1 MLDALLRYH
10 DHPWAPFHTP
20 GHKHGRAADPDALRL
35 LGEGAFARD
44 LTELDETDSL
54 HAPEGVIAEAQVLAA
69 RAFGADQTHFLVNG
83 STGGIHAMVMAAVAP
98 GEAIALSR
106 ASHLSVLGAVVLAG
120 ARPVFAGASWD
131 ADWQLPLPP
140 STAALEAAFEAQAGL
155 RAVLVTRPDYFG
167 RAVSLSPY
175 AEACRRHDR
184 LLLVDEAHGAHLGLD
199 PRLPASALAQGAD
212 AAVQSTHK
220 LLSGLTQASML
231 HLKGDR
237 LASARVRKM
246 LRLLQTTSPSYLLM
260 ASLDAARRHRQ
271 TRGAAEWQE
280 AIALIDEARERLDR
294 HGVPCLGPGHGP
306 AGEWDP
312 AKLIVDLSGT
322 GHDGYGVADHLH
334 DFFHVQ
340 VELATPRYL
349 GALAGPGNTREEL
362 DRLVDGILSALFL
375 PAQKA
380 GAFPEVPPD
389 PELVVLPRDAHLGP
403 SRGVPFA
410 QAEGEIAAEWVC
422 PYPPGVP
429 ALIPGERITRQ
440 VLEYLNA
447 LRALGAEFVGP
458 EAPDL
463 ETLQVCAPRTAL
475 TPC

>member
-1 MLDALLRYH
+1 M
-10 DHPWAPFHTP
+10 
-20 GHKHGRAADPDALRL
+20 
-35 LGEGAFARD
+35 
-44 LTELDETDSL
+44 DETDSL
-54 HAPEGVIAEAQVLAA
+54 HAPEGVIAQAQALAA

-83 STGGIHAMVMAAVAP
+83 STGGIHAMVMAAVGP

-120 ARPVFAGASWD
+120 ARPVFTGSGWD
-131 ADWQLPLPP
+131 AEWQVPEPP
-140 STAALEAAFEAQAGL
+140 ALDAVEAAFAADPGL

-167 RAVSLSPY
+167 RAVSLAPY

-184 LLLVDEAHGAHLGLD
+184 LLLVDEAHGAHLGLTS
-199 PRLPASALAQGAD
+199 RLPAPALAQGAD

-237 LASARVRKM
+237 LSPLRVRKM

-260 ASLDAARRHRQ
+260 ASLDAARHQRETQ
-271 TRGAAEWQE
+271 GEAAWQE
-280 AIALIDEARERLDR
+280 AIALIDEARERLAR
-294 HGVPCLGPGHGP
+294 HGLACLGPTHGP
-306 AGEWDP
+306 AGDWDP
-312 AKLIVDLSGT
+312 AKLIVDLAGT
-322 GHDGYGVADHLH
+322 GHDGYAVADHLH
-334 DFFHVQ
+334 DHFHVQ

-362 DRLVDGILSALFL
+362 MRLVDGILSALSL
-375 PAQKA
+375 PKEMATA
-380 GAFPEVPPD
+380 YPEVPPA

-403 SRGVPFA
+403 SRAVPFA
-410 QAEGEIAAEWVC
+410 QAVGEVAAEWIC

-429 ALIPGERITRQ
+429 ALIPGERITKQ
-440 VLEYLNA
+440 VLEYLDA

-463 ETLQVCAPRTAL
+463 ETLTVCAPRTAH
-475 TPC
+475 TPF